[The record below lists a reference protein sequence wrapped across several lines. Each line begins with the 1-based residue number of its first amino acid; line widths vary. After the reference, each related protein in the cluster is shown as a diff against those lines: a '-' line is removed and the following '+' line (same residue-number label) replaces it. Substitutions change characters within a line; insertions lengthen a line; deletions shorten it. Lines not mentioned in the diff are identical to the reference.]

1 LSDNE
6 PVHLTTLREAL
17 DAYVKR
23 AGIGRRL
30 KQQNVLA
37 DWPEIVGP
45 RIAGATTPLR
55 VAEHGTLVVAVRT
68 AAWMQELTLLSPEIL
83 RLLARRGA
91 GIKHIRWVA
100 V

>member
-1 LSDNE
+1 
-6 PVHLTTLREAL
+6 
-17 DAYVKR
+17 
-23 AGIGRRL
+23 
-30 KQQNVLA
+30 
-37 DWPEIVGP
+37 
-45 RIAGATTPLR
+45 LR
-55 VAEHGTLVVAVRT
+55 VAEHGTLVVAVRS